1 MDKYTSLVWELSCNK
16 GKARA
21 KSQRAMFGVCLFPSL
36 HSLLH
41 SESAKDF
48 QAQTKERVS
57 SSGQGFSSY
66 AFPILHACSLKQ
78 KLNLSINR
86 LHNF

>member
-21 KSQRAMFGVCLFPSL
+21 KSQRAMFGVCLFPSP
-36 HSLLH
+36 HPPFH

-66 AFPILHACSLKQ
+66 AFSYFTRMQFETKAQ
-78 KLNLSINR
+78 
-86 LHNF
+86 F